1 MTSTRASKDS
11 PQTALLTPTGADSQP
26 YGRRGAATP
35 RGDPAMGSPP
45 PNNAAPPPPK
55 RAPTPGKAPALQK
68 SEMLMATLFETA
80 LQLLYYKIQFGR
92 VKPPGSH
99 GKKAH
104 ATAELRETLEMSD
117 YFKGRVPS
125 ADTIDK

>member
-1 MTSTRASKDS
+1 
-11 PQTALLTPTGADSQP
+11 
-26 YGRRGAATP
+26 
-35 RGDPAMGSPP
+35 MGSPP

-80 LQLLYYKIQFGR
+80 LQLLYYKIQFGH